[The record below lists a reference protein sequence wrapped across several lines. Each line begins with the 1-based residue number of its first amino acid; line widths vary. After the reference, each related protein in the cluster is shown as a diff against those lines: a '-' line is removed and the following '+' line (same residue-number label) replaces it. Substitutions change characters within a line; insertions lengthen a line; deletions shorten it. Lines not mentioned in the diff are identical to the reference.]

1 MKDEHYLLLF
11 ITVMAAGSALYP
23 ALQSQRPSYAD
34 LFGALSA
41 ASHGGVIVDLLL
53 SGSALQRWPC
63 RAPGASPGYICHSA
77 PE

>member
-1 MKDEHYLLLF
+1 MQDEHYLLLF
-11 ITVMAAGSALYP
+11 ITVMATGSALYP

-41 ASHGGVIVDLLL
+41 TSHDGVIVDLLL

-63 RAPGASPGYICHSA
+63 RAPGASPGYISA
-77 PE
+77 SVAR